1 MSLRRCLRL
10 WNKLRSSPTVHRR
23 FIWANYPLNIAPV
36 FALSSQPEA
45 VKRPKVFR
53 RKLHK
58 NPLPYCSIQNL
69 NRTASAMTTVINLV
83 CWYREPYFS
92 CELFFFL
99 LPDEGEEG
107 VNINENNDA
116 QKDELSTGSASPS
129 SSNSL
134 DVPEVQTTTTSSL
147 IKSKATIPRSKDA
160 RNRLAAHSL
169 LLSRQQSNDSP
180 HDDLEQNIPVT
191 LIDHET
197 GLKR

>member
-1 MSLRRCLRL
+1 M
-10 WNKLRSSPTVHRR
+10 WT
-23 FIWANYPLNIAPV
+23 
-36 FALSSQPEA
+36 
-45 VKRPKVFR
+45 
-53 RKLHK
+53 
-58 NPLPYCSIQNL
+58 
-69 NRTASAMTTVINLV
+69 
-83 CWYREPYFS
+83 
-92 CELFFFL
+92 FFL

-116 QKDELSTGSASPS
+116 QKDDELSTGSASPS

-134 DVPEVQTTTTSSL
+134 DAPEVQTTTTSSL
-147 IKSKATIPRSKDA
+147 INSKSKATTPRSKDA